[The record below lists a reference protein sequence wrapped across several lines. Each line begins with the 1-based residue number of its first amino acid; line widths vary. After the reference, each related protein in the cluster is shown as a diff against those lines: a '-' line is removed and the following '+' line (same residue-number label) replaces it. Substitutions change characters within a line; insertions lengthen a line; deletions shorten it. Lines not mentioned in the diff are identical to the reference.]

1 MLRHLVV
8 AVVLLAGCHR
18 GGDAP
23 PGETRAAVGPAPL
36 TCRALDGCTSGCADA
51 ACAEACTRRLTAVAR
66 PVYEALQA
74 CVVPACANRDG
85 GSAPCLTPG
94 SFSCKACV
102 LAHCAA
108 QASRCMAN

>member
-8 AVVLLAGCHR
+8 AVVLLAACHR
-18 GGDAP
+18 GEDAP
-23 PGETRAAVGPAPL
+23 KPKPRALEPL

-51 ACAEACTRRLTAVAR
+51 ACAEACTRRLTDVAR